1 MFSAGAASPKSF
13 EETKTF
19 KTLFVEAAHQLKVDI
34 ERLHRLKY
42 ISDDELR
49 ILKQYRV
56 RTLSDLF
63 SPSTENIS
71 NINLSAIHDRIVG
84 KTR

>member
-42 ISDDELR
+42 IRDDELR

-56 RTLSDLF
+56 STLSDLF
-63 SPSTENIS
+63 SHLENIS